1 MKKHGAGNTLP
12 TGAADMITTIRVS
25 PVVHKR
31 ISDLAR
37 VEQRT
42 WANMMR
48 VLVNEALDQ
57 RSRDL

>member
-1 MKKHGAGNTLP
+1 
-12 TGAADMITTIRVS
+12 MITTIRVS